1 MSKTIGI
8 LGGMGSLATAYIFKK
23 IIMSTDAKT
32 DQEHIDIMLYNNP
45 SIPNRTD
52 YILGKGENPL
62 AHLVE
67 SAKKLEAM
75 GADFLI
81 MPCNTAHYF
90 YKDIIS
96 TIKIPFINMVE
107 ETVVHLIN
115 TYPNEKTIGLLATQ
129 GTYKSKIYSALL
141 EKYNISTVVPSKNS
155 QQFITN
161 LINNIKS
168 GEVNIDLT
176 KYYNIL
182 SELKSFGVKKIILG
196 CTEISIAHEILNIR
210 GDYIDA
216 SEILATNAVIYAG
229 KKVRTS

>member
-23 IIMSTDAKT
+23 IIMLTDAKT
-32 DQEHIDIMLYNNP
+32 DQDHINIVLYNNP

-62 AHLVE
+62 TYLVE
-67 SAKKLEAM
+67 SAKKLESM

-96 TIKIPFINMVE
+96 SIKIPFINMVE
-107 ETVVHLIN
+107 KTVIHLIN
-115 TYPNEKTIGLLATQ
+115 AYPNEKTVGLLATQ
-129 GTYKSKIYSALL
+129 GTYKSEMYTNLL
-141 EKYNISTVVPSKNS
+141 KNYNISTVIPSEHNQK
-155 QQFITN
+155 FISN
-161 LINNIKS
+161 LINDIKVGNI
-168 GEVNIDLT
+168 NINLM

-182 SELKSFGVKKIILG
+182 SEMQSQGAKKIILG
-196 CTEISIAHEILNIR
+196 CTEVSVAHEMFNIV
-210 GDYIDA
+210 GDYIDS
-216 SEILATNAVIYAG
+216 SEILAINAVIYAG
-229 KKVRTS
+229 KKIRTS